1 MKTHKSLILRRLPGA
16 QVIGALREKRRAK
29 KGEGG
34 LVPEPSSA
42 LLGAF
47 PRRTSP
53 LFSRAPFNFRAALQ
67 LQKTLGGGQV
77 TVAPTYDELQRRFT
91 SQAEFG
97 RRKIARVA
105 GVQRGRR
112 GTQFPSNS
120 PLKVCHAG

>member
-16 QVIGALREKRRAK
+16 QVIGVLREKRRAK

-53 LFSRAPFNFRAALQ
+53 LFSCTPFNFHAALQ
-67 LQKTLGGGQV
+67 LNKRLEEVKLLSRLLTTNCNVVL
-77 TVAPTYDELQRRFT
+77 RF
-91 SQAEFG
+91 SY
-97 RRKIARVA
+97 
-105 GVQRGRR
+105 
-112 GTQFPSNS
+112 FPHG
-120 PLKVCHAG
+120 LIH